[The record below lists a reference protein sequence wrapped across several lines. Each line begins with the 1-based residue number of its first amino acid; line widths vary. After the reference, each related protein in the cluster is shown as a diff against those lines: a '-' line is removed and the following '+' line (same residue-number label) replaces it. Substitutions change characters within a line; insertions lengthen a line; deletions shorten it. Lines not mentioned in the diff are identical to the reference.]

1 LPSPT
6 VPVTVISGFVGAG
19 KTTLLDRLLADTEG
33 ARVGVVASDPSAAG
47 FARARGAAVRLAR
60 PRLVEMHGGRLC
72 CSLRE
77 DVRQELCG
85 LAAAGGFERLLVA
98 SDGLA
103 EPLPVAQTLVARGD
117 DGKRLLPGLRL
128 DALVTVVD
136 ARALLDECDRDD
148 TLRERGLATHP
159 RDDRRVLEV
168 IVDQVEAADVLVLA
182 KVDLV
187 TDEEKDLLLSLLA
200 RLNPTARRVESVR
213 GRVPSSALLD
223 TGLFDERAA
232 GHAAA
237 WARDLRRIED
247 GGPGGDAAFRGFV
260 YRARRP
266 FHPARFHR
274 FLFEEWDG
282 VLRSRGFFWLA
293 TRPDLAGYWS
303 HTGSA
308 CGAQAFSPWW
318 AATPASLWP
327 TEEAGL
333 ARIESTWD
341 ERLGDRRQELVFIG
355 RGMDEGGLRHGL
367 DRCLLSEAELSL
379 GASGWA
385 GFHDPFPSWTGRVP
399 AEAPD
404 RAPRCLQ

>member
-1 LPSPT
+1 MSSPA

-19 KTTLLDRLLADTEG
+19 KTTLLDRLLADTKG

-47 FARARGAAVRLAR
+47 FARARGAVVRLAR
-60 PRLVEMHGGRLC
+60 PRLVEMRGGRLC
-72 CSLRE
+72 CSQRE

-85 LAAAGGFERLLVA
+85 LATAGGFDRLLVA

-168 IVDQVEAADVLVLA
+168 IVDQV
-182 KVDLV
+182 
-187 TDEEKDLLLSLLA
+187 
-200 RLNPTARRVESVR
+200 
-213 GRVPSSALLD
+213 GSS
-223 TGLFDERAA
+223 
-232 GHAAA
+232 
-237 WARDLRRIED
+237 
-247 GGPGGDAAFRGFV
+247 
-260 YRARRP
+260 
-266 FHPARFHR
+266 
-274 FLFEEWDG
+274 
-282 VLRSRGFFWLA
+282 
-293 TRPDLAGYWS
+293 
-303 HTGSA
+303 

-318 AATPASLWP
+318 AAAPGSLWP
-327 TEEAGL
+327 IDKAGL
-333 ARIESTWD
+333 ARIESAWD

>member
-1 LPSPT
+1 MPSPT
-6 VPVTVISGFVGAG
+6 VHVTVISGFLGAG

-33 ARVGVVASDPSAAG
+33 PRVGVVAGDPSAAG

-72 CSLRE
+72 SSLRE

-85 LAAAGGFERLLVA
+85 LA
-98 SDGLA
+98 
-103 EPLPVAQTLVARGD
+103 
-117 DGKRLLPGLRL
+117 
-128 DALVTVVD
+128 
-136 ARALLDECDRDD
+136 
-148 TLRERGLATHP
+148 THP
-159 RDDRRVLEV
+159 RDDRNV
-168 IVDQVEAADVLVLA
+168 
-182 KVDLV
+182 
-187 TDEEKDLLLSLLA
+187 S
-200 RLNPTARRVESVR
+200 
-213 GRVPSSALLD
+213 
-223 TGLFDERAA
+223 
-232 GHAAA
+232 
-237 WARDLRRIED
+237 
-247 GGPGGDAAFRGFV
+247 FV

-282 VLRSRGFFWLA
+282 VLRSKGFFWLA

-308 CGAQAFSPWW
+308 CAAQAFSPWW
-318 AATPASLWP
+318 AAAPASVWP
-327 TEEAGL
+327 IDKAGL
-333 ARIESTWD
+333 ARIESAWD

-367 DRCLLSEAELSL
+367 DRCLLSKAELSL

-404 RAPRCLQ
+404 RVPRCIQ